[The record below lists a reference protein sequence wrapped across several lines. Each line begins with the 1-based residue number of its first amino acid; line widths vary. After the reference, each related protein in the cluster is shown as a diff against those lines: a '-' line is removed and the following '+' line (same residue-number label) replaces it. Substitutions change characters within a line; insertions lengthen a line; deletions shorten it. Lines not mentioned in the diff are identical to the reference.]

1 MELRIVKQP
10 EWFKYKDV
18 VRKLEPGWP
27 SLKAKVVGPNSY
39 QALIYLEQFLMAHN
53 ALLMVNNEINAPELT
68 NAERIRLNAE
78 YWELVFYR
86 SKIVESINR
95 L

>member
-10 EWFKYKDV
+10 EWFKYQDV
-18 VRKLEPGWP
+18 VRELEPGWP
-27 SLKAKVVGPNSY
+27 LLKEKVVGPNSY
-39 QALIYLEQFLMAHN
+39 QVLIYLEQFLMARK
-53 ALLMVNNEINAPELT
+53 ALSMVNNEFNTPELT

-78 YWELVFYR
+78 YWDLVLYR
-86 SKIVESINR
+86 SKIVESIYR